1 LIGRPLPVP
10 PALAALL
17 ERPARAEACAPA
29 YGALREVL
37 LRG

>member
-1 LIGRPLPVP
+1 LIGQALEVP

-17 ERPARAEACAPA
+17 QRPAQAEACAPA

-37 LRG
+37 LRR